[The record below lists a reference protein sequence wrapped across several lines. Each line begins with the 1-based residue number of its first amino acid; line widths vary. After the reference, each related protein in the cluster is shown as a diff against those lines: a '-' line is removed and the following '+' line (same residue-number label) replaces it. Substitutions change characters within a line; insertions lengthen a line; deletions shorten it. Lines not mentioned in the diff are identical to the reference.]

1 MPTVNQ
7 STSKQQAQRVWTDPL
22 SFASTLLVLF
32 VDTYGT
38 EAFSWAGETIKMEI
52 EDDFEIRL
60 PAANL
65 DRLMVAISLLTTDD
79 FYWSLPEFI
88 RWCNILSGDSVG
100 EAWDLADAGDI
111 AWGVSEAL
119 MLYPPEGEEPFTAE
133 IRGYIGAI
141 LDREGII
148 NPPDVLRLAVRSSDL
163 QQTVEDDFSDDPV
176 MFSAIYG
183 FEAAKTT
190 AIEDYVKSQLTS
202 LVQQLQQLP
211 AVAAA
216 EDFLPRL
223 LALLG
228 KEADE

>member
-7 STSKQQAQRVWTDPL
+7 STSKRHAQHVWTDPL

-32 VDTYGT
+32 VDTYGI

-52 EDDFEIRL
+52 EDDFEIQL

-65 DRLMVAISLLTTDD
+65 DRLMVAISLVTTDD
-79 FYWSLPEFI
+79 FYWSLPEFV
-88 RWCNILSGDSVG
+88 RWCNILNGDSAG
-100 EAWDLADAGDI
+100 DAWDLADAGEI

-119 MLYPPEGEEPFTAE
+119 LIYPPENNEPFTEE

-176 MFSAIYG
+176 MFAAIYG
-183 FEAAKTT
+183 FEADKTA
-190 AIEDYVKSQLTS
+190 AIETYVKSQLLG

-211 AVAAA
+211 AVAGA

-223 LALLG
+223 LAMLG
-228 KEADE
+228 KEEDA